1 MGANLFT
8 YNTGL
13 EHLYI
18 NGVPII
24 ETEILISD
32 VFKKVARMSS
42 LAVMADPY
50 FNKHTNAQKLFSE
63 LHGEGDRL
71 TKSLLEEGAR
81 EILPV
86 FQPLQRWIPEGVY
99 NVKNVD
105 YSYTGRTGNFSW
117 TNPKA
122 PGVNTVLS
130 IKVCCTKGN
139 GTVTFYA
146 NYIELGSVTLPTVSG
161 YDGAYLSYD
170 LSGWLGGTG
179 VSFINYCY
187 LQNLRNTNVPSFIE
201 ARVTDASS
209 DFEYNVII
217 STIEYDGITW
227 TKALATANDVKIPV
241 VRENIVVN
249 YLHKSF
255 SWENI
260 NNLKV
265 YGVTLNKL
273 DGNAMA
279 TINTNL
285 GTGTQRYIGS
295 TSVGEDYST
304 ELTDITG
311 VEIIIDDATDNF
323 QYSLIIQVGVPSV
336 VPSPRFEFDSSW
348 NAGKIIFR
356 WQNMDS
362 RPAEYKLD
370 YTSATY
376 FDTRIDTNNFENV
389 KKYLQEAL
397 EDYVLRELYR
407 AIGYDKKYMDY
418 MKSYELNRQYVKFWA
433 TNDTSLLR

>member
-1 MGANLFT
+1 MKANLQVV
-8 YNTGL
+8 NTGL
-13 EHLYI
+13 EHIYI

-24 ETEILISD
+24 EAEITISD
-32 VFKKVARMSS
+32 IYKKVARVSS
-42 LAVMADPY
+42 LAVQADPY
-50 FNKHTNAQKLFSE
+50 FDKATKAQKMFSE
-63 LHGEGDRL
+63 LHGEGDRI
-71 TKSLLEEGAR
+71 TREFLEEGAK
-81 EILPV
+81 EVLPV
-86 FQPLQRWIPEGVY
+86 FQSLQKWIPEGVY
-99 NVKNVD
+99 DVKNVD

-130 IKVCCTKGN
+130 IKVCCTSGN

-146 NYIELGSVTLPTVSG
+146 NYIELGSVVLPTVSG

-201 ARVTDASS
+201 ARVADASA

-227 TKALATANDVKIPV
+227 TKALAANTDVKVPV

-255 SWENI
+255 SWTNS
-260 NNLKV
+260 NNYKV
-265 YGVTLNKL
+265 YGITLNKL
-273 DGNAMA
+273 EGNAMA

-285 GTGTQRYIGS
+285 GVGTQRYIGS
-295 TSVGEDYST
+295 TSVGDDYST

-311 VEIIIDDATDNF
+311 AEILIEDATDNF
-323 QYSLIIQVGVPSV
+323 QYSLIIQVGVPSL

-348 NAGKIIFR
+348 NAGKIIYR
-356 WQNMDS
+356 WQNMDTRDS
-362 RPAEYKLD
+362 DRKLN
-370 YTSATY
+370 YTSDTF
-376 FDTRIDTNNFENV
+376 FDTRIDTNVFDNV
-389 KKYLQEAL
+389 RKYLKDAL
-397 EDYVLRELYR
+397 EDYVLMMLYR
-407 AIGYDKKYMDY
+407 TIGYDKKYNDY
-418 MKSYELNRQYVKFWA
+418 RKSYETNRQYVAYWVKQ
-433 TNDTSLLR
+433 DTSLQT